1 METSCITD
9 IVGKELRIGDTVL
22 VVHTDNNLY
31 HAKVI
36 GITLKRIKC
45 MIFDAPKGCSY
56 MIYKFVQR
64 LPEQVIKISD

>member
-1 METSCITD
+1 METSSITD

-22 VVHTDNNLY
+22 VAHTDNNLY